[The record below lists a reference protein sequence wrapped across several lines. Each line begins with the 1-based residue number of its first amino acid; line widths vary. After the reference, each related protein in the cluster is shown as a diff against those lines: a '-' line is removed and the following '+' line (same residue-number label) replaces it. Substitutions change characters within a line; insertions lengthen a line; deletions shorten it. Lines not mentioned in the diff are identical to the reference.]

1 MKKRVVI
8 TGLGVISPVGN
19 DTSSFWQSLTEGKS
33 GVGPITSFD
42 AVAFDSRIAAEVKNF
57 DPTQHG
63 ISLKDVKRTAKF
75 VQFAVAAAKQAV
87 KSSG

>member
-19 DTSSFWQSLTEGKS
+19 DIVSFWRSLIEGKS

-42 AVAFDSRIAAEVKNF
+42 ATAFDSRIAAEVKNF
-57 DPTQHG
+57 DPTQYG
-63 ISLKDVKRTAKF
+63 IP
-75 VQFAVAAAKQAV
+75 
-87 KSSG
+87 